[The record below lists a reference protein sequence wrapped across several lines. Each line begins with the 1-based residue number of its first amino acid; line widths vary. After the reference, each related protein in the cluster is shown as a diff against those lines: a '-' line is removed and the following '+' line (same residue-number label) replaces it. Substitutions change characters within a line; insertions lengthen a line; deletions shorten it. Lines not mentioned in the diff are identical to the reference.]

1 MTNTAAN
8 FTEIDLK
15 RLRGDTPGLSE
26 RVHLDNCGSALMPL
40 SVIEAQQR
48 YFELEIQYGGYVAQE
63 QQSEGLARVYAS
75 LSTLLGGKT
84 SDYAITSSAVDAWT
98 KAFYSIS
105 MGPGDNIVT
114 AYTEYCANY
123 VAFLQRAKRD
133 GIEIRVA
140 RAGEDGTL
148 DLAQLDDLVDSRTKV
163 IAVTHIPS
171 SSGQVLPVDEIGK
184 IAKAKDV
191 LYLLDACQSVGQL
204 PVNFEA
210 IGCDM
215 ATGTSRKFLR
225 GPRGI
230 GFLYIN
236 EKARGLIEPV
246 VLTNQAAT
254 WTGDNTYSMRDD
266 AGVFEAWERSC
277 VNQMGFG
284 AAVDYLLEQGV
295 EKMTGQVRVLS
306 DHLRAG
312 LRDIPGV
319 TPTCQADA
327 RAGIITFNKVGLKAT
342 EVKSALE
349 KQGIAVQVAGIVHTR
364 LDLGARGIENAVRL
378 SPHYYNSTGE
388 LDQFLTALEA
398 L

>member
-1 MTNTAAN
+1 MRVR
-8 FTEIDLK
+8 D
-15 RLRGDTPGLSE
+15 DTPGLSA
-26 RVHLDNCGSALMPL
+26 RVHLDNCGSALMPRA
-40 SVIEAQQR
+40 VIEAQQR
-48 YFELEIQYGGYVAQE
+48 YFDLEIQYGGYVAQE

-75 LSTLLGGKT
+75 LASLLGGKT
-84 SDYAITSSAVDAWT
+84 TDYAITSSAVDAWT
-98 KAFYSIS
+98 KTFYSIL
-105 MGPGDNIVT
+105 MQPGDNIVT

-148 DLAQLDDLVDSRTKV
+148 DLAQLDELVDSRTKV
-163 IAVTHIPS
+163 IAVTQVPS
-171 SSGQVLPVDEIGK
+171 SSGQVLPVEEIGK

-191 LYLLDACQSVGQL
+191 LYLLDACQAVGQL

-230 GFLYIN
+230 GFLYIT
-236 EKARGLIEPV
+236 EKARRSIDPV

-254 WTGDNTYSMRDD
+254 WTGDNTYSMRED

-284 AAVDYLLEQGV
+284 AAIDYFLEQGV

-312 LRDIPGV
+312 LRDVPGV
-319 TPTCQADA
+319 IPTCQADA
-327 RAGIITFNKVGLKAT
+327 RAGIITFNKHGFKPIEIKT
-342 EVKSALE
+342 ALE
-349 KQGIAVQVAGIVHTR
+349 KQGIAVQVAGIFHTR
-364 LDLGARGIENAVRL
+364 LDLGARGIEDAVRI
-378 SPHYYNSTGE
+378 SPHYYNSTNE
-388 LDQFLTALEA
+388 LDRFLTALEA